1 MSQGKAKSKDE
12 GGGYKD
18 EGGRMKDERSDLSV
32 RKKRYSLDVIK
43 LFVSLPKSEVGKVLG
58 RQMLRSAT
66 SVGAQY
72 REANR
77 GKSIPDFISK
87 IEGALQ
93 ELDETAYWLDLLS
106 ESGIDQTTGL
116 HRLRKETDELIS
128 IFVTIAKSA
137 KQRKTK
143 TQTSQ

>member
-1 MSQGKAKSKDE
+1 
-12 GGGYKD
+12 
-18 EGGRMKDERSDLSV
+18 MKDEKVTLAIRT
-32 RKKRYSLDVIK
+32 KRYSLDVIK
-43 LFVSLPKSEVGKVLG
+43 LYVSLPKSDVGKILG

-93 ELDETAYWLDLLS
+93 ELDETSYWLDLIL
-106 ESGIDQTTGL
+106 ESGIHQSAEL
-116 HRLRKETDELIS
+116 QNLRRETDELIA

-137 KQRKTK
+137 KQKKVKARKV
-143 TQTSQ
+143 

>member
-1 MSQGKAKSKDE
+1 
-12 GGGYKD
+12 
-18 EGGRMKDERSDLSV
+18 
-32 RKKRYSLDVIK
+32 
-43 LFVSLPKSEVGKVLG
+43 
-58 RQMLRSAT
+58 MLRSAT

-106 ESGIDQTTGL
+106 ESGIDQTTEL

-128 IFVTIAKSA
+128 IFVTMAKSA

>member
-1 MSQGKAKSKDE
+1 
-12 GGGYKD
+12 
-18 EGGRMKDERSDLSV
+18 
-32 RKKRYSLDVIK
+32 
-43 LFVSLPKSEVGKVLG
+43 
-58 RQMLRSAT
+58 MLRSAT

-106 ESGIDQTTGL
+106 ESGIDQTTEL

-128 IFVTIAKSA
+128 ISVTMAKSA

>member
-1 MSQGKAKSKDE
+1 MLRAKAESKDE
-12 GGGYKD
+12 GATYKD
-18 EGGRMKDERSDLSV
+18 EGGRMRDEISNLNLRT
-32 RKKRYSLDVIK
+32 KRYSLDVIK

-77 GKSIPDFISK
+77 GKSTADFISK

-93 ELDETAYWLDLLS
+93 ELDETSYWLELLQ
-106 ESGIDQTTGL
+106 ESGINQSEAL
-116 HRLRKETDELIS
+116 VKLRKETDELIA
-128 IFVTIAKSA
+128 IFVTIAKIA
-137 KQRKTK
+137 KQKKTK
-143 TQTSQ
+143 SDRA

>member
-1 MSQGKAKSKDE
+1 MSREKAESKDE
-12 GGGYKD
+12 GGEYKE
-18 EGGRMKDERSDLSV
+18 EGGGMRDESNNLNLRT
-32 RKKRYSLDVIK
+32 KRYSLAVIR
-43 LFVSLPKSEVGKVLG
+43 LFVSLPKNDVGKVLG

-77 GKSIPDFISK
+77 GKSTADFISK

-93 ELDETAYWLDLLS
+93 ELDETSYWLELLQ
-106 ESGIDQTTGL
+106 ESGINQTTEL
-116 HRLRKETDELIS
+116 HALRKETEELIS

-137 KQRKTK
+137 KQRKAK
-143 TQTSQ
+143 TQPS

>member
-1 MSQGKAKSKDE
+1 LKKSSALREKVERKDE
-12 GGGYKD
+12 GGG
-18 EGGRMKDERSDLSV
+18 MKDERNDLNL
-32 RKKRYSLDVIK
+32 RTKRYSLDVIK

-77 GKSIPDFISK
+77 GKSTADFISQ

-93 ELDETAYWLDLLS
+93 ELDETSYWLELLQ
-106 ESGIDQTTGL
+106 ESGINQTEALVNLL
-116 HRLRKETDELIS
+116 HETEELIA
-128 IFVTIAKSA
+128 IFVTIAKTA
-137 KQRKTK
+137 KLRKTK
-143 TQTSQ
+143 SDRT

>member
-1 MSQGKAKSKDE
+1 MLRAKAES
-12 GGGYKD
+12 KD

-32 RKKRYSLDVIK
+32 RTKRYSLDVIK
-43 LFVSLPKSEVGKVLG
+43 LFVSLPKNDVGNVLG

-93 ELDETAYWLDLLS
+93 ELDETSYWLDLLS
-106 ESGIDQTTGL
+106 ESGISKSPNLETLQ
-116 HRLRKETDELIS
+116 KETNELIA

-137 KQRKTK
+137 KQKK
-143 TQTSQ
+143 IKLQSS

>member
-1 MSQGKAKSKDE
+1 MRDE
-12 GGGYKD
+12 SNNLNL
-18 EGGRMKDERSDLSV
+18 RT
-32 RKKRYSLDVIK
+32 KRYSLAVIR

-106 ESGIDQTTGL
+106 ESGIDQTIEL
-116 HRLRKETDELIS
+116 HELRKETDELIS

-143 TQTSQ
+143 TQPPQ

>member
-1 MSQGKAKSKDE
+1 MRDE
-12 GGGYKD
+12 ISNLNL
-18 EGGRMKDERSDLSV
+18 RT
-32 RKKRYSLDVIK
+32 KRYSLDAIK

-77 GKSIPDFISK
+77 GKSTADFISK

-93 ELDETAYWLDLLS
+93 ELDETSYWLELLQ
-106 ESGIDQTTGL
+106 ESGINQSEAL
-116 HRLRKETDELIS
+116 VKLRKETDELIA
-128 IFVTIAKSA
+128 IFVTIAKIA
-137 KQRKTK
+137 KQKKTK
-143 TQTSQ
+143 SDRA

>member
-1 MSQGKAKSKDE
+1 
-12 GGGYKD
+12 
-18 EGGRMKDERSDLSV
+18 MKDERADLTV
-32 RKKRYSLDVIK
+32 RTKRYSLDIIK

-77 GKSIPDFISK
+77 GKSIPDFVSK

-93 ELDETAYWLDLLS
+93 ELDETSYWLELIS
-106 ESGIDQTTGL
+106 ESGIDQSTEL
-116 HRLRKETDELIS
+116 QRVCKETDELIA

-137 KQRKTK
+137 KQRK
-143 TQTSQ
+143 SRSVGS

>member
-1 MSQGKAKSKDE
+1 
-12 GGGYKD
+12 
-18 EGGRMKDERSDLSV
+18 MKDEKNDLN
-32 RKKRYSLDVIK
+32 RRTKRYSLDVIK

-87 IEGALQ
+87 IEGAC
-93 ELDETAYWLDLLS
+93 DHS
-106 ESGIDQTTGL
+106 KVGQTKKNEDANVPIVRVNFIPHPSAFILCSQSFILFTPNG
-116 HRLRKETDELIS
+116 RLPLPSPR
-128 IFVTIAKSA
+128 
-137 KQRKTK
+137 
-143 TQTSQ
+143 

>member
-1 MSQGKAKSKDE
+1 
-12 GGGYKD
+12 
-18 EGGRMKDERSDLSV
+18 MKDERNDLNL
-32 RKKRYSLDVIK
+32 RTKRYSLDVIK

-77 GKSIPDFISK
+77 GKSTADFISK

-93 ELDETAYWLDLLS
+93 ELDETSYWLDLLD
-106 ESGIDQTTGL
+106 ESGIDQSREL
-116 HRLRKETDELIS
+116 KCLSVETEELIA
-128 IFVTIAKSA
+128 IFVTIAKAA
-137 KQRKTK
+137 KQNKITRSR
-143 TQTSQ
+143 Q